1 MKQIA
6 AGIGLILFAA
16 GALAA
21 DVPAQ
26 QFGDLGD
33 FRLDSGEVIR
43 GCRIG
48 YRQAGPLAADQSN
61 VIVVTTWF
69 GGSSSGLLGMTG
81 DGNFFDTSRYHVIVI
96 DALGDGVSS
105 SPSNGTAQPR
115 ERFPRFTMRDMV
127 RSQHELLTRVLHIDK
142 VYAVAGLS
150 MGGMQVFQ
158 WIASYPEFMQK
169 AVAIAGSPKLT
180 SQDIIL
186 WRTQLDLLDSTH
198 GSRDAMNAV
207 AGINELELH
216 TPSWIA
222 KNVTD
227 PGKTLEEHRKAMDRL
242 DPFDYMSQ
250 LRAMIAHDISADF
263 HPPLKPKMLIVVA
276 LQDHMVNPGPAREFA
291 RANGVALVTLS
302 GDCGHLATACER
314 EVLMREVAGFLK
326 DEG

>member
-1 MKQIA
+1 VKHLA
-6 AGIGLILFAA
+6 AGIGLILFAVRA
-16 GALAA
+16 FTA
-21 DVPAQ
+21 DVPPQ

-48 YRQAGPLAADQSN
+48 YRRAGELPAGKSN

-69 GGSSSGLLGMTG
+69 GGNSSGLLGMIG
-81 DGNFFDTSRYHVIVI
+81 DRDFFDTSKYHVIVI

-105 SPSNGTAQPR
+105 SPSNSTAQPR
-115 ERFPRFTMRDMV
+115 QKFPHFTIRDMV
-127 RSQHELLTRVLHIDK
+127 RSQHELLTRVLHIDH

-169 AVAIAGSPKLT
+169 AVAIAGTPKQT
-180 SQDIIL
+180 AQDIIL
-186 WRTQLDLLDSTH
+186 WRTQLDLLAATR
-198 GSRDAMNAV
+198 GSRDAMSAV
-207 AGINELELH
+207 AGMNELELR
-216 TPSWIA
+216 TPAWIA

-227 PGKTLEEHRKAMDRL
+227 PDKTLEEHRRSMDRL

-250 LRAMIAHDISADF
+250 LRAMIAHDITTDF
-263 HPPLKPKMLIVVA
+263 HPPLKPKMLIAVA

-291 RANGVALVTLS
+291 RANGVALVVLS
-302 GDCGHLATACER
+302 GDCGHLATLCER
-314 EVLMREVAGFLK
+314 DVLMREVAAFLK